1 MKGSSR
7 FQFILRVDG
16 VDAVD
21 ALKAIDTVEATERAD
36 WRINFKMKLDEHM
49 LLWNQAAVKLLD
61 IRHKI
66 MNPGERLEHCCHTV
80 YEAPPDCGWMACS
93 RKPITFTCCLAH

>member
-1 MKGSSR
+1 MKGSCR

-36 WRINFKMKLDEHM
+36 WRTIFKMKLVEHM
-49 LLWNQAAVKLLD
+49 LL
-61 IRHKI
+61 
-66 MNPGERLEHCCHTV
+66 
-80 YEAPPDCGWMACS
+80 
-93 RKPITFTCCLAH
+93 